1 MKNPKISVIMSVY
14 NGEKHVVESIQSIL
28 NQTFRDFEF
37 IIVNDCSTDNSLH
50 VIDGH
55 AKQDDRIIL
64 IDNKMNLGLTK
75 SLNLGLKEAKGKY
88 IARIDAD
95 DVAMPNRLE
104 IQYNYLENNRNI
116 FLVGSGALKIDKNGN
131 SINTHKRITNP
142 IKVKKRLE
150 QENCIYH
157 PTILF
162 RNEANNFYREHFVYS
177 QDYDFYLMLL
187 SNGKILINIQDVLIK
202 YRINPNAISLTM
214 TSKQKY
220 FALKANEFYHQRLK
234 YGTDE
239 YDKFDPN
246 DILSIDVENSIDKF
260 ALMSEIKAKFKLNEF
275 EEVRLFCIKYFSQ
288 CGFLNAVVIYYLLS
302 YTGKRFVNII
312 RTIVFR

>member
-1 MKNPKISVIMSVY
+1 MKNPKISIIMSVY
-14 NGEKHVVESIQSIL
+14 DSEKHLDESIQSIL

-37 IIVNDCSTDNSLH
+37 IIVNDCSTDDSLH
-50 VIDGH
+50 IIDEH

-64 IDNKMNLGLTK
+64 IDNKMNVGLTK

-142 IKVKKRLE
+142 IKVKQKLV

-177 QDYDFYLMLL
+177 QDYDFYLMLV

-214 TSKQKY
+214 ASKQKY

-234 YGTDE
+234 YGKDE

-260 ALMSEIKAKFKLNEF
+260 SLMSEIEAKFKLNEF
-275 EEVRLFCIKYFSQ
+275 EEVRLLCVKYFSQ
-288 CGFLNAVVIYYLLS
+288 YGFLNTVVIYYLLS

-312 RTIVFR
+312 RTIIFR